1 MKTRQQQRHHNPDRH
16 PRGKFCRFPSPSLRQ
31 PFSLKSLFFL
41 LTAASLLALHPALPC
56 QGQADYADA
65 YEQSRNEFKAVQE
78 SVAATKSTLDAS
90 KIVIDKAE
98 AQLRLNI
105 QQLQKANKPV
115 PENLKNAAARFKNA
129 RMTLK
134 RSQGML
140 ENFGDYSGK
149 ITAVTDVYD
158 KVIELRAKMQE
169 DSQLMGDLAGALRAI
184 GTLMVEGADYVPV
197 IGKAVGGYGT
207 IAIGMVDKLG
217 GLAKLIDS
225 NRNQGQIGRGT
236 HSIGDRNKIFRE
248 FQLNH
253 PELKADVYTPSVPAY
268 LYEPFGGP
276 SEGNSVIWD
285 EETRQFSIVPADIPA
300 RDIFRMTLLLQTR
313 LSAAELKI
321 LMEHWKTVGAP
332 HLKAARGLH
341 TLLNSVRHGPFIDVV
356 SRADRTSNG
365 FLFRLLQDPDLFE
378 ALYVFD
384 PETRADMH
392 RSLKAVHDGLVAEG
406 ALDLAERLRTF
417 AGKHKLGIAFTG
429 PEPVAPKKPVQKKA
443 EKKKEPGTAGT
454 KTAAP
459 ELKKKQEAKKVAP
472 VPPKPKPAAKTPP
485 PVPPKPKNEVKKAA
499 KTPAAKPP
507 PKKPSVKAGQVV
519 GSCSACIQNGMDCA
533 CGKAACRC
541 CAKGDK
547 NCNAF
552 DL

>member
-1 MKTRQQQRHHNPDRH
+1 METRQQQQHRNADHHH
-16 PRGKFCRFPSPSLRQ
+16 RGKFCRCPSPSLQQ
-31 PFSLKSLFFL
+31 PFPLKSLFFL
-41 LTAASLLALHPALPC
+41 LTAASLLALHPASPC
-56 QGQADYADA
+56 QGQTDYADA

-105 QQLQKANKPV
+105 QQLQKANRPV
-115 PENLKNAAARFKNA
+115 PENLKNDAARFKNA
-129 RMTLK
+129 RMALK
-134 RSQGML
+134 RSQTML
-140 ENFGDYSGK
+140 ENFGDYSEK

-158 KVIELRAKMQE
+158 KVVELRAKMQE
-169 DSQLMGDLAGALRAI
+169 DSQLMGDLAGALRVM
-184 GTLMVEGADYVPV
+184 GTLMVEGKDYIPV
-197 IGKAVGGYGT
+197 IGMAVGGYGT

-217 GLAKLIDS
+217 GIAKLINS
-225 NRNQGQIGRGT
+225 NRNQGNIGRGT

-276 SEGNSVIWD
+276 DQGNSVIWD
-285 EETRQFSIVPADIPA
+285 EEARQFSVVPADIPA
-300 RDIFRMTLLLQTR
+300 RDIFRMTLLLETR

-341 TLLNSVRHGPFIDVV
+341 NLLNSVRHGPFIDVV

-384 PETRADMH
+384 PKTREEMH
-392 RSLKAVHDGLVAEG
+392 QSVKAVHDGLVAEG
-406 ALDLAERLRTF
+406 ALDLAEKLRGF
-417 AGKHKLGIAFTG
+417 AGKHKLGIAFSV
-429 PEPVAPKKPVQKKA
+429 PKPVPPPKPVQQKA
-443 EKKKEPGTAGT
+443 EKQKKPGTAGT

-459 ELKKKQEAKKVAP
+459 EPKKTQEVKKAAP
-472 VPPKPKPAAKTPP
+472 VPPKPKAAAKKPP
-485 PVPPKPKNEVKKAA
+485 PAPPKPQKEIKKAA
-499 KTPAAKPP
+499 KTPAPKPP